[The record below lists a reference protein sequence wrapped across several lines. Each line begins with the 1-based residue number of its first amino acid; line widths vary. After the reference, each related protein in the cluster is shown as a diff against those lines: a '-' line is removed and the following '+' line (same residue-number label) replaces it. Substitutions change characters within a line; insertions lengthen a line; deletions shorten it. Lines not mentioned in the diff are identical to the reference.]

1 MAKLKRSI
9 VYVALVLLALTCI
22 LPFVLMTINSTRSG
36 LEIMTSFSF
45 LPGKSLVDNW
55 ETVST
60 YFNLF
65 QGFFN
70 SLLIA
75 VPATLLTAYFSAIT
89 AYALAVYHFKGGKVL
104 LLIIVVFMMIPG
116 QLSLIGFYNL
126 ISKLKLINS
135 YIPLILPAIAAP
147 GIVFF
152 LRQYLLS
159 VLSKSLLE
167 AARIDGANEIS
178 DAVTSLGKLLR
189 YGMKFSSQ
197 NVTIEQEIEY
207 VKDYLDLINLRFDYR
222 INLALNIPPHIY
234 KQEIPKISMQPIV
247 ENAIYHGID
256 DLAEDASIYI
266 KAHQEGTDFY
276 IEITDSGKGMTEK
289 EIEHIQKKIAG
300 EIEAGGGSGNGI
312 GLKNVQDRIRISFG
326 EEYGISIFS
335 KENCY
340 TKVVVKLPIVYR
352 EDRKNE

>member
-167 AARIDGANEIS
+167 AARIDGANEIHIFHKIVFPIMMPGIATMS
-178 DAVTSLGKLLR
+178 IGAFIGNWNSYLVPLILLNTPKKFPLPVMIASLNSSRDITSNQG
-189 YGMKFSSQ
+189 
-197 NVTIEQEIEY
+197 
-207 VKDYLDLINLRFDYR
+207 
-222 INLALNIPPHIY
+222 
-234 KQEIPKISMQPIV
+234 
-247 ENAIYHGID
+247 AIY
-256 DLAEDASIYI
+256 LAVA
-266 KAHQEGTDFY
+266 
-276 IEITDSGKGMTEK
+276 
-289 EIEHIQKKIAG
+289 
-300 EIEAGGGSGNGI
+300 
-312 GLKNVQDRIRISFG
+312 IS
-326 EEYGISIFS
+326 
-335 KENCY
+335 
-340 TKVVVKLPIVYR
+340 VLPILVVFSFCSKYIIGSISAGAVK
-352 EDRKNE
+352 E